1 MNTIDYEESF
11 GEIHFPEGFAEK
23 LRGKTLEEQMECYR
37 ITEITEISGYSYGEQ
52 GESRRREK
60 IWSLAEYSG
69 CRKLVVKDGLLVG
82 VTLLAYDRRPR
93 PCLPGQGVCT
103 YFSCDDDG
111 PGSTSRSDCVR
122 LDCVF

>member
-37 ITEITEISGYSYGEQ
+37 IIEITEISGCSYGEQ

-60 IWSLAEYSG
+60 VCSLAECSDCTG
-69 CRKLVVKDGLLVG
+69 LVVKDGLLVG
-82 VTLLAYDRRPR
+82 VTILAYDRRPR

-122 LDCVF
+122 LDCV